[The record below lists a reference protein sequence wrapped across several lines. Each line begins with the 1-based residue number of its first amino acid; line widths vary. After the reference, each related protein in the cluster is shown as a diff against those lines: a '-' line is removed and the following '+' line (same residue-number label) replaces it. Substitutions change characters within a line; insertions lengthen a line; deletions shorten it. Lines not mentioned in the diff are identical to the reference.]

1 MRQHASR
8 WTVAALIAVLG
19 IAVCAPPAMADQVTA
34 PRQSSLTK
42 LSPASLTVLRPE
54 AAVRARAQQQSG
66 APSDSSFFGG
76 TRGKIALGL
85 MVVGVAFTVWTVH
98 DSRKPVKSPV
108 R

>member
-1 MRQHASR
+1 
-8 WTVAALIAVLG
+8 
-19 IAVCAPPAMADQVTA
+19 MADQLFA
-34 PRQSSLTK
+34 PKRSSLTK
-42 LSPASLTVLRPE
+42 LSSASLTVLRTE
-54 AAVRARAQQQSG
+54 AGIRAQAQQSG
-66 APSDSSFFGG
+66 APSDSNFFGG